1 MAVGQYTD
9 PARGRAGGA
18 AGGDQS
24 FHRSGNAAEA
34 GDDDGDR
41 GRAGGAAA
49 DGRRAGAAGGS
60 DRAVRHRRARRIH
73 VLGTSDGIATSLGLT
88 NKAQL
93 PDNGLGLD
101 VGAHVYPLRGR
112 VVSLGVGASLLFV
125 RATKK
130 PTSPKARSRIP
141 TDPTVRT
148 RIKGFSPQVSLNFGS
163 RRGYS
168 YVSAGIGT
176 MTRAIDD
183 TEGVLLAAATGD
195 TRARTLNYGGGAR
208 WFAGSRLAFT
218 FDLRFYRVAAQD
230 ATASSVSLPQQRFFV
245 GSAGISIH

>member
-1 MAVGQYTD
+1 MRLKRVMMMAIVG
-9 PARGRAGGA
+9 GLAGLLQTGA
-18 AGGDQS
+18 ALAQQEDPIAP
-24 FHRSGNAAEA
+24 FVI
-34 GDDDGDR
+34 DVR
-41 GRAGGAAA
+41 GAFM
-49 DGRRAGAAGGS
+49 S
-60 DRAVRHRRARRIH
+60 
-73 VLGTSDGIATSLGLT
+73 LNTSDGIATSLGLT

-130 PTSPKARSRIP
+130 PDVAEGEEPDP

-148 RIKGFSPQVSLNFGS
+148 RIKAFSPQVSLNFGS

-183 TEGVLLAAATGD
+183 TEGLLLAAATGD